1 MSLALALSLLLSQA
15 APDVQ
20 KAEVTKAP
28 ADATAP
34 VEIAKPAAE
43 PVATEK
49 RDVSLPWYLRFNIT
63 GFARIGFFMTFPFQE
78 EQLVGGNAGF
88 RLADFRANLEWKP
101 VEKFSVFTS
110 IELAAPLPDPADP
123 LTGRRIVDLRDA
135 YLQYEVCT
143 GFKLRVG
150 QQRPGYY
157 AEMLMSDGAVPF
169 VSRSVLANGVTPP
182 DGFGPRNFIAPDR
195 QLGLQIYSDRMGSDL
210 LGIKYAV
217 GVFNGNGQN
226 QLFNDNNSVEPV
238 ARVELDVKRI
248 VTLGLNG
255 YYNVRTD
262 GVRPNRL
269 SNSQLAGGADLVA
282 EFLGFTAM
290 GAFLVK
296 SSNYSYGGLPPDLM
310 LGAMGQL
317 RYLHEDT
324 GIEAAGR
331 FAWFEPSGAQTQDQ
345 IIEVA
350 AMVGWRPF
358 KLPFR
363 VIGQYTHREEEAG
376 VGYPNDSVDVMI
388 HARW

>member
-15 APDVQ
+15 APDAAAPDAQ
-20 KAEVTKAP
+20 KAEATKAP

-34 VEIAKPAAE
+34 AEVAKPAAAE

-49 RDVSLPWYLRFNIT
+49 RDVGLPWYLRFNLT

-88 RLADFRANLEWKP
+88 RMADFRANLEWKP
-101 VEKFSVFTS
+101 VEKFSAFTS

-238 ARVELDVKRI
+238 ARVELDVKRV

-282 EFLGFTAM
+282 EFMGFAAM
-290 GAFLVK
+290 GASLATRSTR
-296 SSNYSYGGLPPDLM
+296 SSGPRWPSRPKLGPPSKDLNH
-310 LGAMGQL
+310 GE
-317 RYLHEDT
+317 ED
-324 GIEAAGR
+324 E
-331 FAWFEPSGAQTQDQ
+331 
-345 IIEVA
+345 
-350 AMVGWRPF
+350 
-358 KLPFR
+358 
-363 VIGQYTHREEEAG
+363 HR
-376 VGYPNDSVDVMI
+376 
-388 HARW
+388 HWH

>member
-1 MSLALALSLLLSQA
+1 
-15 APDVQ
+15 
-20 KAEVTKAP
+20 
-28 ADATAP
+28 
-34 VEIAKPAAE
+34 
-43 PVATEK
+43 
-49 RDVSLPWYLRFNIT
+49 
-63 GFARIGFFMTFPFQE
+63 
-78 EQLVGGNAGF
+78 
-88 RLADFRANLEWKP
+88 
-101 VEKFSVFTS
+101 
-110 IELAAPLPDPADP
+110 
-123 LTGRRIVDLRDA
+123 
-135 YLQYEVCT
+135 
-143 GFKLRVG
+143 
-150 QQRPGYY
+150 
-157 AEMLMSDGAVPF
+157 
-169 VSRSVLANGVTPP
+169 
-182 DGFGPRNFIAPDR
+182 
-195 QLGLQIYSDRMGSDL
+195 
-210 LGIKYAV
+210 
-217 GVFNGNGQN
+217 
-226 QLFNDNNSVEPV
+226 
-238 ARVELDVKRI
+238 
-248 VTLGLNG
+248 
-255 YYNVRTD
+255 
-262 GVRPNRL
+262 L

-363 VIGQYTHREEEAG
+363 VLAQYTHREEEAG